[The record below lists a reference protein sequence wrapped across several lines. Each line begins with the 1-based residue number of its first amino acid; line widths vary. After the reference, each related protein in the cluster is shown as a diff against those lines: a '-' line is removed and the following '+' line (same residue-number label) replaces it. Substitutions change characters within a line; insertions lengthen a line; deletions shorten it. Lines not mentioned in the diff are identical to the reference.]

1 MGVDERTELG
11 LQEMFANIR
20 GASLGALCGALFSSR
35 VFRSRGPGNEGLNW
49 LEEVEGLMGG
59 HCSFVLLFWH
69 LVCQQLFLP
78 AISVPC
84 LCRSPSLCLLE
95 LCIEREVSLVFV
107 FFFFLGLHLWHMEV
121 PKLGVESELQLRPM
135 LQSQQHGI

>member
-1 MGVDERTELG
+1 M
-11 LQEMFANIR
+11 
-20 GASLGALCGALFSSR
+20 
-35 VFRSRGPGNEGLNW
+35 NW

-69 LVCQQLFLP
+69 LVCQQLFFP

-95 LCIEREVSLVFV
+95 LCIEREVSLVFG
-107 FFFFLGLHLWHMEV
+107 FFFVLFRAALVAYG
-121 PKLGVESELQLRPM
+121 G
-135 LQSQQHGI
+135 SQARSGIRAAAAAYAAATATWDLSMATLDP